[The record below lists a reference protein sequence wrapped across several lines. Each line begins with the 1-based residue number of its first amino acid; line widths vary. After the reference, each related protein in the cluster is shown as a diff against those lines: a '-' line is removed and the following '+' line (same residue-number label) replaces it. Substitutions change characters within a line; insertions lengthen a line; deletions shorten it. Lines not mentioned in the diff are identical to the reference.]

1 MFDLNSILREN
12 IRRVKP
18 YSSARDDFSGEASV
32 WIDANENPFNTG
44 INRYP
49 DPHQQEVKRL
59 LAQIKGVDI
68 ENLFIGNGSDEIID
82 LLYRIVCEP
91 SKSNAI
97 ILPPTYGMYAVSADI
112 NDVVVKKVYLNEDFS
127 PNVEAILNAI
137 DKETRIIFIC
147 SPNNPTGSIIPQDVI
162 EKIAAS
168 FDGLVVVDEAY
179 IDFAPEA
186 TVVGLIDRYPN
197 IYVMQTL
204 SKAWGM
210 AGARLGIG
218 IGSTAIQSV
227 MAKVKAPYNVNIL
240 SQQVAVNTLGDV
252 EGFRLKLQTILEERE
267 WLQKELS
274 TIDVVQKVYPSDAN
288 FLLVRFIDSH
298 SVFRY
303 LVDNGIVAR
312 DRSKEKWCE
321 GCIRLTIGTP
331 DENLFLLETLRT
343 YKMQ

>member
-288 FLLVRFIDSH
+288 FLLVRFIDFH

>member
-288 FLLVRFIDSH
+288 FLLVRFIDSDA
-298 SVFRY
+298 VFKY
-303 LVDNGIVAR
+303 LVGNGIVAR

>member
-137 DKETRIIFIC
+137 DKETKIIFIC

-197 IYVMQTL
+197 VYVMQTL